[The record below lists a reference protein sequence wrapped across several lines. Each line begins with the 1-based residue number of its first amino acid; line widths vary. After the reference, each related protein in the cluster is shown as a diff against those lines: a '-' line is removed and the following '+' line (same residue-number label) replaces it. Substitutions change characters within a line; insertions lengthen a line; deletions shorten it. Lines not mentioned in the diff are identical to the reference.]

1 MQEVSLKT
9 VQTPGIHNPTMKRST
24 NRQLSL
30 LTGMK
35 NTTCLPRCQGG
46 WQHKINSTLLSFTL
60 CQFAVGRREG
70 QFNGTHKLFS
80 KETCITTKKRFRET
94 SFTWLFCSPDVNWLV
109 TVLSDSLTVTP
120 GKAGGPDNN
129 HAWPSRAPF
138 LPLFHQEYLLVKI
151 LFHWQFETEVHA
163 RVLDKIFDSTL
174 VMMPI

>member
-109 TVLSDSLTVTP
+109 TVLSDSLLLLEKQVVPTIITP
-120 GKAGGPDNN
+120 GPAG
-129 HAWPSRAPF
+129 HPF
-138 LPLFHQEYLLVKI
+138 YLCFIK
-151 LFHWQFETEVHA
+151 
-163 RVLDKIFDSTL
+163 STY
-174 VMMPI
+174 